1 MELTLNILLDEL
13 SDCNPLCY
21 IKDKSRA
28 FTGVRLISPN
38 PEKNPSNKLIVCKL
52 SQALKAKG
60 LGHEYSVAAVIDS
73 PLPRDS
79 AILQNMVLFDTDL
92 RPELFFIRV
101 QSIFEK
107 YSDWCFEMDQCLI
120 KHRSIQDILTL
131 SETVIGNYITISDS
145 AFSLVAYTQNL
156 KCDDDIT
163 RRLVEKGYHD
173 QEAINIFN
181 KAKLMNFWKDAVDIY
196 VRDTGL
202 ITSVPIMSKVIHYNN
217 SYYAHV
223 VMLCTNRL
231 PSEGLKDLFRILIDH
246 LMTCF
251 ERQWIENNQMPH
263 VYDSLLLDLLESSD
277 LSPETV
283 SARARNSGLS
293 VKGNYVLARVS
304 SNDSAG
310 IMLQRLCNELSTRI
324 TQSRVTLSSEILIA
338 LIPYSTHKP
347 FSQLEDVLQ
356 EIMERYNAE
365 CGLSDPFS
373 SLFELK
379 TAGAQ
384 ALIALKAPQT
394 GTAIASAS
402 SRRKDITR
410 VNTFSRCYPGYA
422 LLQTDANSSVIKCS
436 ASYRALDKLCE
447 NDQKRG
453 TNNFELLYSY
463 LINERKA
470 SETAEIMHMHRN
482 NVIYRISKICELTGL
497 DLSDPDVRLRL
508 LLCYDIYKRKE

>member
-1 MELTLNILLDEL
+1 MELTLNILLDDL
-13 SDCNPLCY
+13 ADCNPLCY
-21 IKDKSRA
+21 RKDRSRA

-107 YSDWCFEMDQCLI
+107 YFDWCTAMDQCLI
-120 KHRSIQDILTL
+120 KHRSIQEILSL
-131 SETVIGNYITISDS
+131 SESVIGNYITISDS
-145 AFSLVAYTQNL
+145 AFSLVAYTQGL
-156 KCDDDIT
+156 QCTDEIT
-163 RRLVEKGYHD
+163 QRLVEKGYHD
-173 QEAINIFN
+173 QDAIDMFK
-181 KAKLMNFWKDAVDIY
+181 KAKLMNFWKDAEDIY
-196 VRDTGL
+196 VRDRGL
-202 ITSVPIMSKVIHYNN
+202 ITSVPMMSKVIHYNN

-223 VMLCTNRL
+223 VMLCTRRP
-231 PSEGLKDLFRILIDH
+231 PSDGLRDLFRILIEH

-263 VYDSLLLDLLESSD
+263 IYDSLLLDLLESSD

-283 SARARNSGLS
+283 AQRAKNSGLS
-293 VKGNYVLARVS
+293 VKGSFVLVKVS
-304 SNDSAG
+304 ADDSAG
-310 IMLQRLCNELSTRI
+310 IMLQRLCNELSGRI
-324 TQSRVTLSSEILIA
+324 SQSRVTLSSDILIA
-338 LIPYSTHKP
+338 LIPYDSKRP
-347 FSQLEDVLQ
+347 MAELEDTLQ
-356 EIMERYNAE
+356 DIMEKYNAS
-365 CGLSDPFS
+365 CGISDPFV
-373 SLFELK
+373 SLMEIK

-384 ALIALKAPQT
+384 AEIALKSPKHSEPVDLGGQ
-394 GTAIASAS
+394 S
-402 SRRKDITR
+402 SKKDCTR
-410 VNTFSRCYPGYA
+410 VCTFSRCYPAYA
-422 LLQTDANSSVIKCS
+422 LVNADADVSVIKYS
-436 ASYRALDKLCE
+436 AAYRALDKLRE
-447 NDQKRG
+447 NDVRRG
-453 TNNFELLYSY
+453 TNNFELLYAY

-482 NVIYRISKICELTGL
+482 NVIYRIGKISEMTDL

-508 LLCYDIYKRKE
+508 LLCYEIYKK

>member
-73 PLPRDS
+73 PLPRDA

-92 RPELFFIRV
+92 KPELFFIRV

-120 KHRSIQDILTL
+120 KHRSIQDILSL
-131 SETVIGNYITISDS
+131 SENVIGNYITISDS

-156 KCDDDIT
+156 KCDDEIT
-163 RRLVEKGYHD
+163 NRLVEKGYHD
-173 QEAINIFN
+173 QDAINYFN
-181 KAKLMNFWKDAVDIY
+181 KMKLMNFWKDAVDIY
-196 VRDTGL
+196 VRDPGT
-202 ITSVPIMSKVIHYNN
+202 ITNVPIMSKVIHYNN

-223 VMLCTNRL
+223 VMLCTHRL

-277 LSPETV
+277 LSPQTV
-283 SARARNSGLS
+283 AERARNSGLS
-293 VKGNYVLARVS
+293 VKGNFVLARVS
-304 SNDSAG
+304 ANDSAG
-310 IMLQRLCNELSTRI
+310 IMLQRLCNELSSRI
-324 TQSRVTLSSEILIA
+324 TQSRVTLSSNVLIA
-338 LIPYSTHKP
+338 LIPCSTHKP
-347 FSQLEDVLQ
+347 FSDLEDLLQ
-356 EIMERYNAE
+356 DIMEKYNAE
-365 CGLSDPFS
+365 CGLSDPFE
-373 SLFELK
+373 SLMEIK
-379 TAGAQ
+379 AAGAQ
-384 ALIALKAPQT
+384 ALIALNAPPF
-394 GTAIASAS
+394 GTALPAAYT
-402 SRRKDITR
+402 RRKSITR
-410 VNTFSRCYPGYA
+410 VTTFSHCYISYSM
-422 LLQTDANSSVIKCS
+422 LKTDEDSSVIKYS
-436 ASYRALDKLCE
+436 AAYRALDKLCE
-447 NDQKRG
+447 HDKKRG
-453 TNNFELLYSY
+453 TNNFELLYAY

-470 SETAEIMHMHRN
+470 SETAQIMHMHRN
-482 NVIYRISKICELTGL
+482 NVIYRISKICEMIGS
-497 DLSDPDVRLRL
+497 DLSDPHVRLRL
-508 LLCYDIYKRKE
+508 LLCYEIYRNKD

>member
-1 MELTLNILLDEL
+1 MELTLNTLLDEL
-13 SDCNPLCY
+13 ADCNPLCY

-131 SETVIGNYITISDS
+131 SENVIGNYITISDS
-145 AFSLVAYTQNL
+145 AFSLVAYTQGL
-156 KCDDDIT
+156 KCEDEIT
-163 RRLVEKGYHD
+163 NRLVEKGYHD
-173 QEAINIFN
+173 QDAINLFN
-181 KAKLMNFWKDAVDIY
+181 KSKLMNFWKDADEIY
-196 VRDTGL
+196 VRDEG
-202 ITSVPIMSKVIHYNN
+202 IINNAPIMSKVIHYNN

-223 VMLCTNRL
+223 VMLCTAKP
-231 PSEGLKDLFRILIDH
+231 PSDGLKDLFQILIDH

-263 VYDSLLLDLLESSD
+263 IYDSLLLDLLESSD
-277 LSPETV
+277 LSPEAVAARAKNAGLTVKGSFVLVKV
-283 SARARNSGLS
+283 SAD
-293 VKGNYVLARVS
+293 
-304 SNDSAG
+304 DSAG
-310 IMLQRLCNELSTRI
+310 LMLQRLCNELSGRI
-324 TQSRVTLSSEILIA
+324 AQSRVTLSSGVLIA
-338 LIPYSTHKP
+338 LIPRGAKS
-347 FSQLEDVLQ
+347 SMEDLEDTLQ
-356 EIMERYNAE
+356 DIMEKYNAA
-365 CGLSDPFS
+365 CGISDPFA
-373 SLFELK
+373 SLMEIK

-384 ALIALKAPQT
+384 AEIALKSPKH
-394 GTAIASAS
+394 SAS
-402 SRRKDITR
+402 VHISGQNVKEYSR
-410 VNTFSRCYPGYA
+410 VCTFSRCYPSYA
-422 LLQTDANSSVIKCS
+422 LLNADADSSVIRYS
-436 ASYRALDKLCE
+436 AAYRVLDKLHE
-447 NDQKRG
+447 NDIKRG
-453 TNNFELLYSY
+453 TNNLELLYAY

-470 SETAEIMHMHRN
+470 SETAQIMHMHRN
-482 NVIYRISKICELTGL
+482 NVIYRIGKICELTGL
-497 DLSDPDVRLRL
+497 DLSAPDVRLRL
-508 LLCYDIYKRKE
+508 LLCYDIYKRKD